1 MNQWIRRNLGSL
13 VVIGAAVLIAGFSFR
28 ARSNTT
34 PAAATA
40 EPPTVTETQENQEI
54 GVTPMLSS
62 TTLAG
67 TVHHADESNFSQVVL
82 QSDVPVLVDFYA
94 DWCGPCRALAPVLE
108 DLAQETADAKIVKVN
123 VDHSPQLA
131 EHFGISS
138 IPSLKVFKDGEI
150 VAEHLGLAP
159 KAALKKMLGL

>member
-28 ARSNTT
+28 ARSNTM
-34 PAAATA
+34 PSAATA
-40 EPPTVTETQENQEI
+40 ESQSVTETQENQET
-54 GVTPMLSS
+54 GVTPMLTN
-62 TTLAG
+62 TTPAG
-67 TVHHADESNFSQVVL
+67 KVHHADDSNFSQIVL

-108 DLAQETADAKIVKVN
+108 ELAQGTSDAKIVKVN
-123 VDHSPQLA
+123 VDHSPELA

-159 KAALKKMLGL
+159 KASLKKMLGI